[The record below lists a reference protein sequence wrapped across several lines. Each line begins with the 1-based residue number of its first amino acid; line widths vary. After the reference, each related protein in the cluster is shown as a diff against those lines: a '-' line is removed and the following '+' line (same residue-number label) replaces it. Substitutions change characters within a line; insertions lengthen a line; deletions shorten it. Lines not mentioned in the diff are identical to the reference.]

1 MYMTCNVIIDK
12 HTEEVFISLSD
23 ILFRFVMKKKIK
35 FKNKKKCNIL

>member
-23 ILFRFVMKKKIK
+23 ILFRFVMKKK
-35 FKNKKKCNIL
+35 KNKIQEQEEM